1 MTEIAEITA
10 LLKSNKL
17 TEALDLADRY
27 LAAHPDD
34 AEALFLR
41 GKIHWRKG
49 NRPRAT
55 SDYAAA
61 AAADPRSPAAEA
73 LEQARA
79 VEDFFNPDLLN
90 P

>member
-10 LLKSNKL
+10 LLKSNNL

-27 LAAHPDD
+27 LTAHPDD

-41 GKIHWRKG
+41 GKIHWR
-49 NRPRAT
+49 
-55 SDYAAA
+55 
-61 AAADPRSPAAEA
+61 
-73 LEQARA
+73 LARA

>member
-10 LLKSNKL
+10 LLKSNNL
-17 TEALDLADRY
+17 T
-27 LAAHPDD
+27 
-34 AEALFLR
+34 EALFLR
-41 GKIHWRKG
+41 GKIHWRLG
-49 NRPRAT
+49 NRSRAT

-61 AAADPRSPAAEA
+61 AAADPDSPAAEA

>member
-10 LLKSNKL
+10 LLKSNNL

-27 LAAHPDD
+27 LTAHPDD

-41 GKIHWRKG
+41 GKIHWRLG
-49 NRPRAT
+49 NR
-55 SDYAAA
+55 SHYAAA
-61 AAADPRSPAAEA
+61 AAADPDSPAAEA

>member
-10 LLKSNKL
+10 LLKSNNL

-27 LAAHPDD
+27 LTEHP
-34 AEALFLR
+34 
-41 GKIHWRKG
+41 
-49 NRPRAT
+49 
-55 SDYAAA
+55 AA
-61 AAADPRSPAAEA
+61 AAADPDSPAAEA

>member
-10 LLKSNKL
+10 LLKSNNL

-27 LAAHPDD
+27 LTAHPDD

-41 GKIHWRKG
+41 GKIHWRLG
-49 NRPRAT
+49 NRSRAT

-61 AAADPRSPAAEA
+61 DPDSPAAEA